1 MHAAIDRIDRVVDE
15 SSRGAVAREEGVWAK
30 VSQEIGAVRS
40 QLEQDR
46 TTRERDDEEKMRL
59 INDGIAF
66 IKDGKETWLRMFDY
80 KMMPVQLKLDESEA
94 RSVKAQKDTEQKIG
108 DVVGKMQLLEGS
120 LEEER
125 RVREDEIAC
134 LSEDLVKEAKTREAT
149 EEQMSRLLEQTVMR
163 LEELRHQ

>member
-1 MHAAIDRIDRVVDE
+1 
-15 SSRGAVAREEGVWAK
+15 
-30 VSQEIGAVRS
+30 
-40 QLEQDR
+40 
-46 TTRERDDEEKMRL
+46 
-59 INDGIAF
+59 
-66 IKDGKETWLRMFDY
+66 
-80 KMMPVQLKLDESEA
+80 MMPVQLKLDESEA
-94 RSVKAQKDTEQKIG
+94 RSVKAQKETEQKIG